1 MNILILE
8 DEIPA
13 YKKLHHC
20 LVQCLG
26 ASFMHAH
33 ARSVEEGIQVLNEC
47 DSFDLIFSDIKLL
60 DGTAFEVFD
69 SVTCS
74 IPIIFCTAY
83 DEHLLQAFKTNG
95 IEYILKP
102 FSQTHIANALTKY
115 QTLFSAKAIDKNILD
130 NLQLLFTAKQKKYK
144 KNFVIKKQN
153 GILLIETQE
162 IAYIEAFGE
171 LSKLMDIN
179 GNIHIKSINI
189 GKLFTD
195 LDPDQFFRINRSQI
209 INIDHILK
217 IDPHTKNRLSI
228 LMKGQKSAI
237 FTSSATT
244 KDFRK
249 WLGI

>member
-13 YKKLHHC
+13 YKKLNHC

-26 ASFMHAH
+26 TSFIHTH
-33 ARSVEEGIQVLNEC
+33 ARSVEEGIKALNEC
-47 DSFDLIFSDIKLL
+47 DSFDLIFSDIQLL

-69 SVTCS
+69 RVTSS

-83 DEHLLQAFKTNG
+83 DEHLLKAFKTNG

-102 FSQTHIANALTKY
+102 FSQTQVQDALTKY
-115 QTLFSAKAIDKNILD
+115 QTLFSARAINKNILGD
-130 NLQLLFTAKQKKYK
+130 LSTLFTEKQKKYK
-144 KNFVIKKQN
+144 RKFVIKQQN
-153 GILLIETQE
+153 GILLIETNE

-171 LSKLMDIN
+171 LSKLIDIS
-179 GNIHIKSINI
+179 GNIYVKSTNI
-189 GKLFTD
+189 GKLIMD

-209 INIDHILK
+209 INIEHIMK
-217 IDPHTKNRLSI
+217 IAPHTKNRLSI

-237 FTSSATT
+237 LTSSAMT